1 MSDVALIDI
10 NTLQKC
16 EIIKSVKRNNK
27 ILAKNVLQYLIMN
40 MRKQIAK
47 FWLIYFLMFTYNA
60 LESVIGAIISTKKTW
75 FNSTKKLQ

>member
-16 EIIKSVKRNNK
+16 KIIKSVKRNNK

>member
-1 MSDVALIDI
+1 MRTFFWHQCLILMSDVALIDI

-16 EIIKSVKRNNK
+16 KIIKSVKRNNK

-47 FWLIYFLMFTYNA
+47 FELIYFLMFRHNA
-60 LESVIGAIISTKKTW
+60 IGINYRSNNKR
-75 FNSTKKLQ
+75 